1 MADEDPTYRKWI
13 QSLPCLACSAKP
25 PSEAHHSPFG
35 KGMGQRSHDHT
46 AVPLCH
52 KDHMDFH
59 NVSGYFKGWAKA
71 RRKEWQAMNGVELLC
86 RYLRTQSS
94 LGEPEPLPGDTTEI
108 F

>member
-1 MADEDPTYRKWI
+1 MANEDRAYLAWI
-13 QSLPCLACSAKP
+13 RSLPCLVCGRG
-25 PSEAHHSPFG
+25 PSNAHHSNFG

-59 NVSGYFKGWAKA
+59 SVSGHFKGWQKA
-71 RRKEWQAMNGVELLC
+71 RRKEWQRSHAIGLLC